1 MLFSRLISTSFRLN
15 QFRSASSFHTPTTIT
30 DVDPVTNDELAGIS
44 LQISVLLDKYKK
56 QEIAPHAF
64 FKSLTDKIEA
74 TKSNNAWTMIPPQ
87 DHVLGQALA
96 LEREFAK
103 DPVGVFQ
110 RKPLF
115 GIPFSVKDNYDV
127 AGYPTTSGCP
137 KFAFTP
143 WKTSF
148 AIQKLIDAGAIL
160 VGRCNMDQF
169 ATGLVGVRSPYGT
182 PVNPFNPNYCPGGS
196 SSGSGVAV
204 STGLCSFSIGTDTAG
219 SGRIPA
225 SFTNIVGCKPTPGL
239 VSTGGMFP
247 ACRSLDCFSIFGLS
261 VDDTWKVL
269 QLAKGFDPD
278 DEYSKP
284 EPNYWHVEANLPK
297 DRKPRFGV
305 PKGAGLA
312 FFGDTNGTRELFD
325 SAKKR
330 IESITG
336 GEFVEVDFTP
346 FTEVARI
353 LYEGPWVAQRLSA
366 LKEFFARTEGTD
378 AVLPVTRNIIAKGSD
393 FSAVDLFIAERR
405 LEHLRRAAQQA
416 WKNADIDIL
425 VTPTA
430 SITPTIAEVNAL
442 PVGINTVLG
451 YYTNYVNLLNLSALA
466 VPNGFLPSGMP
477 TGITLV
483 GQAWQDRS
491 LAVLGRAFQQSTDL
505 NLGATNFKLAP
516 SKEFEPVSA
525 PVTFTGQKIP
535 IVVVGAHLSGM
546 PLNTQLTDLKGTLVS
561 STKTAPKY
569 KLFDVS
575 KSAKEIPR
583 PGLVHVGDD
592 ASGNSYEV
600 EVWNLPAEVYGKFL
614 DNVKPP
620 LAIGNVVL
628 SDGSVVKGFV
638 AEAYGI
644 QGAKDIS
651 DFSGWRAYMASK
663 NKK

>member
-1 MLFSRLISTSFRLN
+1 
-15 QFRSASSFHTPTTIT
+15 
-30 DVDPVTNDELAGIS
+30 
-44 LQISVLLDKYKK
+44 
-56 QEIAPHAF
+56 
-64 FKSLTDKIEA
+64 
-74 TKSNNAWTMIPPQ
+74 MI
-87 DHVLGQALA
+87 VGQALA
-96 LEREFAK
+96 LEREYSK
-103 DPVGVFQ
+103 DPVGIFQ

-115 GIPFSVKDNYDV
+115 GIPFSVKDNYDI
-127 AGYPTTSGCP
+127 AGYPTTAGCP

-148 AIQKLIDAGAIL
+148 AIQKIIDAGAIL
-160 VGRCNMDQF
+160 VGRANMDQF
-169 ATGLVGVRSPYGT
+169 ATGLVGVRSPYGI

-225 SFTNIVGCKPTPGL
+225 SFTNIVGLKPTPGL
-239 VSTGGMFP
+239 ISTGGMFP

-261 VDDTWKVL
+261 VDDAWKVL
-269 QLAKGFDPD
+269 NIAKGFDPE

-284 EPNYWHVEANLPK
+284 EPNHWHVEANLPK
-297 DRKPRFGV
+297 NRKPRFGI

-312 FFGDTNGTRELFD
+312 FFGDTNGAKELYF
-325 SAKKR
+325 SAIKKL
-330 IESITG
+330 EALTG
-336 GEFVEVDFTP
+336 AEIVEIDFTP

-353 LYEGPWVAQRLSA
+353 LYEGPWTAQRLSA
-366 LKEFFARTEGTD
+366 LKDFFARTEGSD
-378 AVLPVTRNIIAKGSD
+378 AVLPVTRGIISKGAD

-405 LEHLRRAAQQA
+405 LEHLRRVAQTV
-416 WKNADIDIL
+416 WKNADIDVL

-430 SITPTIAEVNAL
+430 SITPTIAEVHAL

-483 GQAWQDRS
+483 GQAWQDRA
-491 LAVLGRAFQQSTDL
+491 LAVLGRQFQIANDL
-505 NLGATNFKLAP
+505 PLGATPFKLAP
-516 SKEFEPVSA
+516 SKDFEPVARPSV
-525 PVTFTGQKIP
+525 PSGEKLP
-535 IVVVGAHLSGM
+535 MVVVGAHLSGM
-546 PLNTQLTDLKGTLVS
+546 PLNTQLTDLGASLAS
-561 STKTAPKY
+561 ATKTAPKY

-583 PGLVHVGDD
+583 PGLVNVGDD
-592 ASGNSYEV
+592 QPGQSYEV
-600 EVWNLPAEVYGKFL
+600 EVWNIPAELYGKFL

-620 LAIGNVVL
+620 LAIGNVTL
-628 SDGSVVKGFV
+628 ADGSVVKGFV
-638 AEAYGI
+638 CEAYGV

-651 DFSGWRAYMASK
+651 EFSGWRSYISSK
-663 NKK
+663 AKKN